1 MDKPI
6 KLPIYKIK
14 INADDADESGVSYVA
29 LVDSPAIERTW
40 MAYNNHLRF
49 QADAE
54 RRIITGA
61 LMIADLPIY
70 RRSESMGEFYVVF
83 DKQEIEKIVQK
94 FFRHSNTGNVNMMH
108 SSEAKVNGVYMFE
121 SFIVDSSRGI
131 KAPDGLNGI
140 TEGSWIGSYKVDNEE
155 VWNNFIKTNEFT
167 GFSVEGLFDMDLQ
180 SKTIEQEIVD
190 IIEEIAQM

>member
-1 MDKPI
+1 MDKPL
-6 KLPIYKIK
+6 KFPIYKIK

-40 MAYNNHLRF
+40 MAYNNQLRF
-49 QADAE
+49 TANAE

-70 RRSESMGEFYVVF
+70 RRSNEMGEFYVVF

-94 FFRHSNTGNVNMMH
+94 FFRNSNTGNVNMMH
-108 SSEAKVNGVYMFE
+108 SADAQVNGVYMFE
-121 SFIVDSSRGI
+121 SFIVDESRGI
-131 KAPDGLNGI
+131 SAPAGLTGI
-140 TEGSWIGSYKVDNEE
+140 TEGSWIGSYKVDNED

-167 GFSVEGLFDMDLQ
+167 GFSVEGLFDMQ
-180 SKTIEQEIVD
+180 PQGNTIEQDIID
-190 IIEEIAQM
+190 IIEEIENL